1 MKYDLTKTQIIVLEK
16 IVEGKTTAVIADEQG
31 VSENTI
37 NTHIKAIYSAL
48 KVHSRA
54 QAVRKAIEEKI
65 IELKN

>member
-31 VSENTI
+31 VSENTT